1 LYKHGQKGL
10 DAARKA
16 MLEETMPHQP
26 LQEAVQ
32 YFMSSWEDVLHPA
45 LLWLACEAVGGKA
58 EDTVK
63 VLFKPLKSINRQLF

>member
-1 LYKHGQKGL
+1 
-10 DAARKA
+10 
-16 MLEETMPHQP
+16 
-26 LQEAVQ
+26 
-32 YFMSSWEDVLHPA
+32 MSSWEDVLHPA